1 MMLSDEMLSAF
12 LDAQLSA
19 AEMDTVR
26 QQLLDDE
33 QLTERLADL
42 AMVDG
47 LIQQHY
53 AQIDQR
59 PMPEAI
65 LKLLGYTNE
74 LNQAETPRSAAV
86 IPFPL
91 WRRAQQQLQRH
102 AAAVACIALF
112 AGYGASQLNGP
123 AQPALAGLSKD
134 VVQLLNSATSGQDYQ
149 LAKQQL
155 TPRLSFINQQGDF
168 CRQYSLQSLAEL
180 SENIAC
186 RRNGQWRQSA
196 SVILA
201 LSGVVNE
208 GQYQTASGGS
218 MLDNILDNM
227 MAGPA
232 LTATAEQQYLNKTN
246 R

>member
-12 LDAQLSA
+12 LDAQLSP
-19 AEMDTVR
+19 AEMDAVR

-42 AMVDG
+42 AMVDS
-47 LIQQHY
+47 LVQQHY
-53 AQIDQR
+53 TQIDER

-65 LKLLGYTNE
+65 LQLLHQDVPKL
-74 LNQAETPRSAAV
+74 AETPGNAKV

-112 AGYGASQLNGP
+112 AGYGASQLSGP
-123 AQPALAGLSKD
+123 AQPALAGLTKD
-134 VVQLLNSATSGQDYQ
+134 VVQLLDSAASGQGYQ
-149 LAKQQL
+149 LAQQQL

-168 CRQYSLQSLAEL
+168 CRQYSLQSQAEL

-186 RRNGQWRQSA
+186 RRNGRWRQHA
-196 SVILA
+196 SVNLE

-218 MLDNILDNM
+218 IVDNILDNM

>member
-1 MMLSDEMLSAF
+1 MLSDEMLSAF
-12 LDAQLSA
+12 LDAQLTD

-26 QQLLDDE
+26 QHLLVDE
-33 QLTERLADL
+33 QLAERLADL
-42 AMVDG
+42 AMVDS
-47 LIQQHY
+47 LVQQHY

-65 LKLLGYTNE
+65 LQLLDD
-74 LNQAETPRSAAV
+74 AETTPPAEATNNAKV

-112 AGYGASQLNGP
+112 AGYGASQLSGP
-123 AQPALAGLSKD
+123 AQPVLAGLSTD
-134 VVQLLNSATSGQDYQ
+134 VVQLLDSAASGQRYP
-149 LAKQQL
+149 LADQQL

-168 CRQYSLQSLAEL
+168 CRQYSRQSQTEL

-186 RRNGQWRQSA
+186 RRNGQWRQQA
-196 SVILA
+196 SVNIELP
-201 LSGVVNE
+201 GTVND

-218 MLDNILDNM
+218 ILDNILDNM
-227 MAGPA
+227 MAGAPLNA
-232 LTATAEQQYLNKTN
+232 AAEQAYLNGKSD
-246 R
+246 